1 MKSKMRKKLIAFMLC
16 MVLVI
21 CNSVSILADTPA
33 PETKT
38 TQQVKETKTVKE
50 EKASEESKTAAKES
64 GTSEQSEEE
73 KAPEV
78 KTTEKKKETTKAT
91 TESKKATT
99 EVAEETTTE
108 GKEDKTEA
116 TTEAAEETS
125 TTEEKKET
133 SDSSEEDKKE
143 NKEATTT
150 EGKEEIAPAE
160 LTYTNDDV
168 IVTVSEVEEGAIPE
182 GAELKVVPILKNDTE
197 TKEQY
202 AEVEKQIKEKA
213 AETETEIK
221 GFLAYDISFV
231 DKDGNEIE
239 PNSEVKVSMEYK
251 QAAIPEE
258 ISEEDAQNADVSV
271 MHLEEDADGNVA
283 EVVDMGEVGKVD
295 TLETTD
301 ENKVEKVEVKTESF
315 STFTI
320 YWWYNSY
327 LNVQVVDS
335 NGTPI
340 GSNDYTELWSTNP
353 RTVKDIAE
361 KINVPE
367 GYIFS
372 GAKIG
377 SNFNKAN
384 IEVVRLR
391 YNDSYYYRNE
401 YSSENSGNDWY
412 GIGNQTV
419 YFIYTYQASELGTI
433 NTVDSKSAG
442 ITLNLFDYST
452 GTNYTGGINSGKD
465 FKFTDG
471 AEGRG
476 EVNRYHSGT
485 GSNAV
490 FDGIFERN
498 MAKSGDDYTYPLF
511 NDSYNDGQDASYL
524 FAPIGGTGKDVY
536 PDVNHLF
543 TKDSDGY
550 YRYDSSKNFA
560 YYNKNGDNEGN
571 FTVYDVPAAPDG
583 NEEVYMRGSFFPFN
597 ILANNSKVKNSQTG
611 LRNFETGTGHTTKD
625 THFGM
630 TMSASFIQPAEG
642 KVNEKNM
649 VFNFN
654 GDDDVWVFIDG
665 VLVLDIGGIH
675 DALDGSIDFNTGKVT
690 VEGQQAT
697 TLKALFKAAGRN
709 VNTGFNGDT
718 FADYTEHTINFYYL
732 ERGEGTSNCKLE
744 FNIQTVPTDKVIV
757 EKQLGIAGL
766 TTDEEFTFKAETST
780 DGKEWTALTEGTT
793 FTITNTD
800 GTGSTTGTIGN
811 EGEFTLKPG
820 QRAEFSDITAG
831 TYFRASETPDDEYN
845 TRIQVYGQNYAVDND
860 NLSGQLT
867 VREGINQIVFVNTPN
882 SSSQLL
888 NKDKTA
894 TVADYADRVYKIDL
908 SAGAIGSTAGSEGE
922 SASIVLCLDASS
934 SLGNA
939 FDDVKEAAK
948 NFIAVA
954 GEKVSGAN
962 SGDIEI
968 AVVWYNGTQGSSTDR
983 TSSSGFK
990 DVKQNAWDLNSF
1002 IDNKQVPSGGT
1013 PMGDALDKAE
1023 SLLKNNAK
1031 YSNKYVLLF
1040 TDGLPGY
1047 SNNDNSFNCMVAN
1060 DAYNHASSMKSTGTT
1075 IYTVGYGSGL
1085 EGTIYWKQGH
1095 PSNSDSAENHKGH
1108 NTYTKGEDF
1117 LSQYIASENC
1127 AFITDDINELSGIFT
1142 NVAGSLGSNLTI
1154 DVQGIKDVVDE
1165 RFNLLVRTDAQDSR
1179 KVWQDTT
1186 TNQWYRLAENGDTI
1200 TDSEGKNGT
1209 VTYNENTKTYT
1220 ITWGEFTIPNVNN
1233 NNGWSASF
1241 YVKAKE
1247 DFIGGNMIPT
1257 NGPES
1262 GIYVT
1267 DDDVVKFPMPTV
1279 NVKLL
1284 TLQSENKEVTY
1295 FKGETVNPQ
1304 NFIQELLNTAEVV
1317 ELVNDSTSK
1326 KATIPVSDLVGTLTD
1341 EQLTSLITGDS
1352 VNVDYKYGT
1361 TNDIVGKFTLQFTV
1375 QNNKG
1380 QLAAHCLDQSGN
1392 AIEQYVLTVTY
1403 TAKNLDERQSI
1414 TAGKGL
1420 STPGADA
1427 GTVVTNNISTS
1438 SVYTVNVVAGSITV
1452 RKTLSVDDLRAA
1464 LETSD
1469 DKKIEFTFTINGTD
1483 RYNPDQPYQ
1492 REVIITFDESDLE
1505 TIDSNATEITKEAT
1519 VVSDL
1524 AQDIYTVSEN
1534 SVNGFEAQ
1542 SIVAGGLEASENPI
1556 IETKINDTN
1565 KTADLYVGLPKAET
1579 TGTAYLGYRD
1589 GVVIF
1594 TNSKVIANWQ
1604 IVKVSSTGHEVK
1616 LGGAEFELVST
1627 SDSDKKYT
1635 GTSAEETGIIIWKEN
1650 GALVDKID
1658 AGTYTL
1664 SEKSAPSGYK
1674 RSALEWTIEI
1684 TSSGALKSI
1693 EAKDGTSMET
1703 DVVANGVVSYFY
1715 ENEVVYDLPSAGGPG
1730 IYWYTLS
1737 GALLMMGAAL
1747 IVYKQQRKREVLLR
1761 K

>member
-33 PETKT
+33 VETTTAEKQVKETQSTKDESASEEDKTTESKEDTSKQSDKETAPETKT
-38 TQQVKETKTVKE
+38 TEKKE
-50 EKASEESKTAAKES
+50 ET
-64 GTSEQSEEE
+64 
-73 KAPEV
+73 
-78 KTTEKKKETTKAT
+78 
-91 TESKKATT
+91 
-99 EVAEETTTE
+99 
-108 GKEDKTEA
+108 TEA
-116 TTEAAEETS
+116 TTEKKEES
-125 TTEEKKET
+125 TTEATTKAKEETTTADKKET
-133 SDSSEEDKKE
+133 
-143 NKEATTT
+143 TTT
-150 EGKEEIAPAE
+150 EEGKETSEASDKKSTEEEKSTEIKDEENAVTE
-160 LTYTNDDV
+160 LTYENDDV
-168 IVTVSEVEEGAIPE
+168 IVTVSEVAEGAIPE
-182 GAELKVVPILKNDTE
+182 GAELKVVPILKDDTE
-197 TKEQY
+197 TQAQY
-202 AEVEKQIKEKA
+202 TEVEQKIQEKA

-221 GFLAYDISFV
+221 GFLAYDITFV
-231 DKDGNEIE
+231 DEDGNEIE
-239 PNSEVKVSMEYK
+239 PNSEVKVSMEYRK
-251 QAAIPEE
+251 AAIPAEL
-258 ISEEDAQNADVSV
+258 SEEDAKNTEVSV
-271 MHLEEDADGNVA
+271 MHLEEDADGNVSQ
-283 EVVDMGEVGKVD
+283 VVDMGEAGKID

-301 ENKVEKVEVKTESF
+301 AKQVEKVEVKTESF

-320 YWWYNSY
+320 YWGYYGY
-327 LNVQVVDS
+327 LAVQVVDS
-335 NGTPI
+335 SGNSI
-340 GSNDYTELWSTNP
+340 GSDDDTSLWSTEA
-353 RTVKDIAE
+353 RTVAEIAE
-361 KINVPE
+361 EINVPE

-372 GAKIG
+372 EAKIG
-377 SNFNKAN
+377 GNFNSAN
-384 IEVVRLR
+384 TEVARIR
-391 YNDSYYYRNE
+391 YNSDRWRNE
-401 YSSENSGNDWY
+401 YSTKSLGNNNWQS
-412 GIGNQTV
+412 IGYQTI
-419 YFIYTYQASELGTI
+419 YFIYTYQASDLGTI

-465 FKFTDG
+465 FKFTNGSSETNTD
-471 AEGRG
+471 
-476 EVNRYHSGT
+476 VNTYHSG
-485 GSNAV
+485 GGENAV
-490 FDGIFERN
+490 FDGIFEKN

-511 NDSYNDGQDASYL
+511 NDSYNGGQDASYL
-524 FAPIGGTGKDVY
+524 FAPTDGTGKVAY
-536 PDVNHLF
+536 PNVNHLF

-560 YYNKNGDNEGN
+560 YYNKSGGNAGN
-571 FTVYDVPAAPDG
+571 FTVYDVPAAPNGTED
-583 NEEVYMRGSFFPFN
+583 VYMKGSFFPFN
-597 ILANNSKVKNSQTG
+597 VLANNSTIKDTTTG
-611 LRNFETGTGHTTKD
+611 LRDFTTGEGGTQKN

-630 TMSASFIQPAEG
+630 TMSASFVQPAEG
-642 KVNEKNM
+642 KVNGQNM

-690 VEGQQAT
+690 VTGQPET
-697 TLKALFKAAGRN
+697 TLKALFEAANRDT
-709 VNTGFNGDT
+709 NTGFNGNT
-718 FADYTEHTINFYYL
+718 FADYTDHTINFYYL

-766 TTDEEFTFKAETST
+766 TTDDKFTFKAETSAN
-780 DGKEWTALTEGTT
+780 GKNWTALKEGTS
-793 FTITNTD
+793 FIINNTD
-800 GTGSTTGTIGN
+800 GTGSTSGTIGSN
-811 EGEFTLKPG
+811 GEFTLEPG

-831 TYFRASETPDDEYN
+831 TYFRVFETRNSEYN
-845 TRIQVYGQNYAVDND
+845 TSIQVYGQDYVIDND
-860 NLSGQLT
+860 NLSGQLI
-867 VREGINQIVFVNTPN
+867 VREGVNQIVFVNTPN

-888 NKDKTA
+888 NKNKTA
-894 TVADYADRVYKIDL
+894 KVEDYENRVYKVDL

-934 SLGNA
+934 SLGSA
-939 FDDVKEAAK
+939 FDDVQDAAK
-948 NFIAVA
+948 DFIAVA
-954 GEKVSGAN
+954 ANKVSGVN
-962 SGDIEI
+962 SGNIEI
-968 AVVWYNGTQGSSTDR
+968 AVVWYQGTQGSSTDK

-990 DVKQNAWDLNSF
+990 DVKQNAGDLNDF
-1002 IDNKQVPSGGT
+1002 IDSKKSPSGGT

-1023 SLLKNNAK
+1023 SLLKNNAQ

-1047 SNNDNSFNCMVAN
+1047 NSSDNSFNCMVAN
-1060 DAYNHASSMKSTGTT
+1060 DAYNHASSMKNAGTI

-1085 EGTIYWKQGH
+1085 DGELFWTPGH
-1095 PSNSDSAENHKGH
+1095 SANTQYGHGKHDTETSGEN
-1108 NTYTKGEDF
+1108 F

-1127 AFITDDINELSGIFT
+1127 AFITDDITELSEIFT
-1142 NVAGSLGSNLTI
+1142 NIAGSVGSNVTM
-1154 DVQGIKDVVDE
+1154 DVENIKDVVDE
-1165 RFNLLVRTDAQDSR
+1165 RFNLLVPTTENDSER
-1179 KVWQDTT
+1179 IWQDTET
-1186 TNQWYRLAENGDTI
+1186 QTWYRIAKASDII
-1200 TDSEGKNGT
+1200 TDSEGNSGT
-1209 VTYNENTKTYT
+1209 VTYDENTRSYT
-1220 ITWGEFTIPNVNN
+1220 ITWSKVTIPNVNDDD
-1233 NNGWSASF
+1233 GWSASF

-1257 NGPES
+1257 NGSES

-1284 TLQSENKEVTY
+1284 TLHSENKEVTY
-1295 FKGETVNPQ
+1295 FKGETVTPQ

-1317 ELVNDSTSK
+1317 ELVNDSTDEK
-1326 KATIPVSDLVGTLTD
+1326 VTISVSDLVGTLTD
-1341 EQLTSLITGDS
+1341 GQLTSLITGNS

-1361 TNDIVGKFTLQFTV
+1361 TNDIVGKFTLQFAV

-1380 QLAAHCLDQSGN
+1380 QLAAHRLDQSGN
-1392 AIEQYVLTVTY
+1392 AVERYVLTVTY
-1403 TAKNLDERQSI
+1403 TAKSLDERQSI
-1414 TAGKGL
+1414 TTGKGL

-1427 GTVVTNNISTS
+1427 GTVVTNNISTN
-1438 SVYTVNVVAGSITV
+1438 SVYTVNVVAGSMTV
-1452 RKTLSVDDLRAA
+1452 RKTLSVADLRAA
-1464 LETSD
+1464 LEASD
-1469 DKKIEFTFTINGTD
+1469 DKKIQFTFTINGTD
-1483 RYNPDQPYQ
+1483 RYNPDQPYL
-1492 REVIITFDESDLE
+1492 RGVTITFDESDLE
-1505 TIDSNATEITKEAT
+1505 KIDSNATEITKEAT

-1542 SIVAGGLEASENPI
+1542 SVVAGGLEANGNPI

-1565 KTADLYVGLPKAET
+1565 KTANLYVGLPKAEA

-1627 SDSDKKYT
+1627 SASDKKYT

-1650 GALVDKID
+1650 GVLVNKID

-1674 RSALEWTIEI
+1674 RSTLEWTVEI

-1693 EAKDGTSMET
+1693 EAKDGTPMET
-1703 DVVANGVVSYFY
+1703 DVAANGLVSYFY

-1737 GALLMMGAAL
+1737 GTLLMAGAAL
-1747 IVYKQQRKREVLLR
+1747 IVYRQKRKREVLLR